1 MKGNIKMKKI
11 CYFYGWFVEKI
22 ILSILCF
29 IWTIFSFPFSYVS
42 GFFNPIKRE
51 FSFWTTKYFIS
62 NTNSS
67 FEAFA
72 PTAILNMLFIIL
84 VMSFLISVK
93 GTLIVLSLIFLLVI
107 SIICHSIYI
116 EHNKNEDCEEEDEY
130 F

>member
-1 MKGNIKMKKI
+1 MKKI
-11 CYFYGWFVEKI
+11 CYFYGWFVDKV
-22 ILSILCF
+22 ILSIICF
-29 IWTIFSFPFSYVS
+29 IWTIISFPFSYVS
-42 GFFNPIKRE
+42 GFFNPVERN
-51 FSFWTTKYFIS
+51 FTFWKKDAFYINNS
-62 NTNSS
+62 NRS
-67 FEAFA
+67 FEIFA

-107 SIICHSIYI
+107 SIICHSVYI